1 MKRRTLKKS
10 KKSRISR
17 KYKKNKN
24 SKTIKK
30 SKKQL
35 LKKGGSKKKLSFKT
49 VEEDLA
55 SIATD
60 GLVDN
65 AAIVVA

>member
-1 MKRRTLKKS
+1 MKGHTTKKS
-10 KKSRISR
+10 KKNRISR

-55 SIATD
+55 SIASD
-60 GLVDN
+60 GLVDG
-65 AAIVVA
+65 AVTAVA